1 MNNLY
6 IITKLS
12 GKRYY
17 RKIRLDNWNMIY
29 KADWRKIIESLNEDM
44 KIELC
49 FELSGDE
56 IKLNQDKYT

>member
-17 RKIRLDNWNMIY
+17 RKIQLDPWSIIY
-29 KADWRKIIESLNEDM
+29 KADWRKIMESLNEDM

-56 IKLNQDKYT
+56 IKLNQDKHT